1 MLIHASLFFMHL
13 KGGAKKM
20 PKSYTQIIRTDK
32 TKSAV
37 EDYIILGQWDKEPM
51 SKEDREAWEELWI
64 WFRDTASAS

>member
-1 MLIHASLFFMHL
+1 
-13 KGGAKKM
+13 M

-64 WFRDTASAS
+64 WFRDTANKASLAFTVITKVSN